1 MNNLKLVGSRG
12 INKKSRGIMESGEMR
27 LEINWGAKVQIQK
40 KIMEN

>member
-27 LEINWGAKVQIQK
+27 LEINWGLKCRKTKIKV
-40 KIMEN
+40 